1 MISAIYPSYSFP
13 AMSNTAT
20 PLDEAI
26 LLRGAPNSGVIKF
39 RAAEKDRFILSVRL
53 WVKIPT

>member
-1 MISAIYPSYSFP
+1 MISAIYPLYSFP

-26 LLRGAPNSGVIKF
+26 LLRGGPNSGVIKF
-39 RAAEKDRFILSVRL
+39 RAAEKDRFILSV
-53 WVKIPT
+53 